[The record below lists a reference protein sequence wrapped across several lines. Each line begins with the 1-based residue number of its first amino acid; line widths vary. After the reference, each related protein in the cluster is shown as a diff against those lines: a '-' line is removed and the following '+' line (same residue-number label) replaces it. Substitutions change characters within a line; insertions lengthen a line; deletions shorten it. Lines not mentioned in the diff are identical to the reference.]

1 MHVGQLTIQ
10 QHGNGTNNK
19 TAVRQDGGLKKK
31 RRRIYWRGIMEKT
44 KQIKYHVCD
53 FCGKECKSTSQYN
66 LPQFELFPSFESYG
80 KWRIVSKQMDVC
92 EECEDQIVGM
102 LDKFQERMKDND
114 LLSGTT
120 VQPDAAGQNQESSDN
135 SEE

>member
-1 MHVGQLTIQ
+1 
-10 QHGNGTNNK
+10 
-19 TAVRQDGGLKKK
+19 
-31 RRRIYWRGIMEKT
+31 
-44 KQIKYHVCD
+44 
-53 FCGKECKSTSQYN
+53 
-66 LPQFELFPSFESYG
+66 
-80 KWRIVSKQMDVC
+80 MDVC
-92 EECEDQIVGM
+92 EECEDQIAGM

>member
-1 MHVGQLTIQ
+1 
-10 QHGNGTNNK
+10 
-19 TAVRQDGGLKKK
+19 
-31 RRRIYWRGIMEKT
+31 MERT

-53 FCGKECKSTSQYN
+53 FCGKECKSTPQYY
-66 LPQFELFPSFESYG
+66 LPQFELYPSFESYG
-80 KWRIVSKQMDVC
+80 KWQTVSKQMDVC
-92 EECEDQIVGM
+92 EECEDQIAGM

-114 LLSGTT
+114 LLSGAT